1 MRPGKQHRCSGLY
14 PLSLPEAR
22 KTTPLQRFIS
32 FLIARG
38 QENITSLQRF
48 ISFLIAQGQENN
60 TVAAV
65 YILSHCP
72 RPGKQHR
79 CSGLYPFSLHEAR
92 KTTPL
97 QRFISFL
104 IARGQENITSLQR
117 FISFLIAQGQEN
129 NTVAAVYI
137 LSHCPRP
144 GKQHRCSG
152 LYPFSLP
159 KARKT
164 TPLQR
169 FISFLIARGQENI
182 TSLQRFI
189 SFLIAQGQEN
199 NTVAAV
205 YILSHCPRPGKQHRC
220 SGLYP
225 FPLPEARQS

>member
-1 MRPGKQHRCSGLY
+1 M
-14 PLSLPEAR
+14 
-22 KTTPLQRFIS
+22 
-32 FLIARG
+32 
-38 QENITSLQRF
+38 
-48 ISFLIAQGQENN
+48 
-60 TVAAV
+60 
-65 YILSHCP
+65 

-104 IARGQENITSLQR
+104 L
-117 FISFLIAQGQEN
+117 AQGQEN

-137 LSHCPRP
+137 LSPCLRPEKQHRCSGLYPFSLPKARKTKHRCSGLYPFSLHEARKTTPLQRFISFLLAQGQENNIVAAVYILSHCMRPGKQHRCSGLYPFSLPKARKTTPLQRFISFLLAQGQENNIVAAVYILSHCMRP

-169 FISFLIARGQENI
+169 FISFLIA
-182 TSLQRFI
+182 
-189 SFLIAQGQEN
+189 
-199 NTVAAV
+199 
-205 YILSHCPRPGKQHRC
+205 
-220 SGLYP
+220 
-225 FPLPEARQS
+225 